1 MGFTP
6 FGQDVIPPT
15 AEKYSLAE
23 NLFLFAEGVK
33 NLSEGHRFS

>member
-1 MGFTP
+1 MEFAP
-6 FGQDVIPPT
+6 FGQDGITPT

-23 NLFLFAEGVK
+23 NFFLFAEGVK

>member
-1 MGFTP
+1 VGDFYKTP
-6 FGQDVIPPT
+6 A

-33 NLSEGHRFS
+33 NLSAGHKFH